1 MTEIGQRPDQTEE
14 EFWAEVDSYDD
25 RLSREL
31 PRWSCFV
38 ILGLLLAVMVAVYWL
53 LT

>member
-1 MTEIGQRPDQTEE
+1 MTEIRQKPDESEE
-14 EFWAEVDSYDD
+14 EFWARVDPYDD

-31 PRWSCFV
+31 PRWSCLV
-38 ILGLLLAVMVAVYWL
+38 ILAVLAGVVGAALWL

>member
-1 MTEIGQRPDQTEE
+1 MTEIKQRPNQTEQ
-14 EFWAEVDSYDD
+14 EFYAEVDPYDD
-25 RLSREL
+25 RLSDEL

-38 ILGLLLAVMVAVYWL
+38 ILAVLLAVGVAAFKL